1 MGCDIDYCLDYD
13 LWNLS
18 ASDFLNELSKR
29 TGEEIFLTGY
39 KDSPYANNQIPA
51 EGWILECFSDDL
63 ETVWKDIHSA
73 KSVCDLELRLIKKN
87 VSLSI
92 YFYNKTI
99 QFFVNSNNG
108 FNSDERWYNWLDD
121 YFDKKDEET
130 ISMTKD
136 FLQFVNSELVPVF
149 RGKQLLVCGSY
160 PDYPSSKELINN
172 SISEFLIND
181 SDWSEIRQNLKKN
194 VGNNDFIGNGN
205 YFVYDFSTTS

>member
-29 TGEEIFLTGY
+29 AGEEIFLTGY
-39 KDSPYANNQIPA
+39 EGSPYANNQVPS
-51 EGWILECFSDDL
+51 EGWILDCFSDDL

-73 KSVCDLELRLIKKN
+73 KSVCDLELRLKKKD

-99 QFFVNSNNG
+99 QFFVNSNHG
-108 FNSDERWYNWLDD
+108 FCSDGRWFNWLEE

-130 ISMTKD
+130 VGMTKD
-136 FLQFVNSELVPVF
+136 FLQFINSELVPVF
-149 RGKQLLVCGSY
+149 GGKQLLVCGSY
-160 PDYPSSKELINN
+160 PDFPSSEELIKN
-172 SISEFLIND
+172 SISEFL
-181 SDWSEIRQNLKKN
+181 SDDADWADIQKDFKKN
-194 VGNNDFIGNGN
+194 KGNNDFIGNGN
-205 YFVYDFSTTS
+205 YFVYDFSK

>member
-29 TGEEIFLTGY
+29 AGEKIFLTGY
-39 KDSPYANNQIPA
+39 KDSPYANNQLPA
-51 EGWILECFSDDL
+51 EGWILNCFSDDL
-63 ETVWKDIHSA
+63 ETVWKDIHS
-73 KSVCDLELRLIKKN
+73 KNSECDLELRLIKRN

-108 FNSDERWYNWLDD
+108 FNSDERWFCWLEE

-130 ISMTKD
+130 VGMTKD
-136 FLQFVNSELVPVF
+136 FLQFINNELVPVF
-149 RGKQLLVCGSY
+149 GGKQLLVCGSY

-172 SISEFLIND
+172 SISEFLRND
-181 SDWSEIRQNLKKN
+181 PVWSVLKQNFKKN
-194 VGNNDFIGNGN
+194 VGNNDFIGNGT
-205 YFVYDFSTTS
+205 YFVYDFSK